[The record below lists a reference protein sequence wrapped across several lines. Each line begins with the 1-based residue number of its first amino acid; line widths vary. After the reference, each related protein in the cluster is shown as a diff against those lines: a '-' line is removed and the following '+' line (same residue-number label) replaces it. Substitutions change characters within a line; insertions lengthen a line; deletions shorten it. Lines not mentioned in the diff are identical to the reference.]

1 MAIAETVGRIG
12 GTLVAMVQ
20 TRLALAAVE
29 IEEESQRLLG
39 YFVLALLSLILFGIA
54 MVLVALTIIL
64 VFWDSYR
71 LEAAVAL
78 AVAFAAAG
86 TWVMFRL
93 KASIATKPRLLA
105 ATAAEL
111 NKDLNFIRTAGHGH
125 EQ

>member
-39 YFVLALLSLILFGIA
+39 YFVLALLSMVLFAIA

-78 AVAFAAAG
+78 AAAFAAAG
-86 TWVMFRL
+86 TWVMFQL
-93 KASIATKPRLLA
+93 KASIAAKPRLLA

-125 EQ
+125 D